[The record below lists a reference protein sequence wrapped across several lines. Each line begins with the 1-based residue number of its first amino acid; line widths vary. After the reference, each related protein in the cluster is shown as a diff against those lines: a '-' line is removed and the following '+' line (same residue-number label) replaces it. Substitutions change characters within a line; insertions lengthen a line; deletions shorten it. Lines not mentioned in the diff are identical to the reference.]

1 MNILPKNDVFSL
13 DVVEYME
20 PGDPGDEEVGEKKQI
35 DLEKFTVTKRSKQHK
50 NRRLK
55 IGRQV
60 K

>member
-1 MNILPKNDVFSL
+1 M
-13 DVVEYME
+13 EYIE
-20 PGDPGDEEVGEKKQI
+20 PGDVGEEEVGEKKEI
-35 DLEKFTVTKRSKQHK
+35 DLEKVTVTKRSKQHK